1 MKVFADYP
9 FRLYKNCP
17 HYVPS
22 FRADEEGIADPKRNP
37 YLEDADIRCFLAYKD
52 GALAGRIAGIVQ
64 RKYNK
69 VSGRKCIRFSRFDCI
84 DDEKVAAALFAAVEA
99 YGREEGLDTIHGPWG
114 FNDQDREGLLTY
126 GFDRRATYCTNY
138 NYPYY
143 EKLVRSYGFTD
154 ETEWLE
160 YDFVI
165 PEKTDE
171 RIARIAERLKDKF
184 SVRDVVGSM
193 PLSKLIKAYGHKTLA
208 LVNEAYASLDGYVAV
223 EGKAV
228 DKILD
233 QFATV
238 LNPRYFSIL
247 VNEKDEVVGMA
258 VMLPSLCEAIRKSDG
273 RLVPLRLYPRF
284 AGDPPPERAGDG
296 AHRRAARLSED
307 GHQLPHDLAHHAKP
321 DRRQDPKGGI
331 QPRARVQHGG
341 AVAVEHDGKEGRQK
355 AQMLHKAHCRGAR
368 RRRGGSRGRGGEKLN
383 ACRRPARD
391 ASKIMRGAA
400 AVGNGAIFR
409 GSFCGAGAAPA
420 PRRAFAVFCGG
431 AFFYAKTH

>member
-1 MKVFADYP
+1 MIVVKEVKTKREMKVFADYP

-184 SVRDVVGSM
+184 SVRDVVGTM

-228 DKILD
+228 DKVLD

-273 RLVPLRLYPRF
+273 RLFPFGFIRVLR
-284 AGDPPPERAGDG
+284 A
-296 AHRRAARLSED
+296 
-307 GHQLPHDLAHHAKP
+307 
-321 DRRQDPKGGI
+321 I
-331 QPRARVQHGG
+331 
-341 AVAVEHDGKEGRQK
+341 
-355 AQMLHKAHCRGAR
+355 
-368 RRRGGSRGRGGEKLN
+368 
-383 ACRRPARD
+383 RRPKELEMALIAVRPD
-391 ASKIMRGAA
+391 YQKTGINSLMISRIMQNLIEDKIQKVESNPELVSNT
-400 AVGNGAIFR
+400 AVQSQWNTMEKKVVKKRKCYIKPIA
-409 GSFCGAGAAPA
+409 AAPA
-420 PRRAFAVFCGG
+420 AEEAAAADAGE
-431 AFFYAKTH
+431 KN